1 MTAITVSFVI
11 KITILLVVF
20 VSIYYSMYS
29 YVNDARSNSYYL
41 QMKQIT
47 KYVQSKAEYGL
58 ENTKVYGT
66 NTTQKLNLPQLDFL
80 YKVKISCDDNL
91 KIKTSAE
98 TATSRYYQSIDDFN
112 CSRIEASGE
121 VSAGEKCLEVQ
132 KINETLMKIK
142 LVNNCGLE

>member
-1 MTAITVSFVI
+1 MTAITISFVI
-11 KITILLVVF
+11 KVTILLVAF

-29 YVNDARSNSYYL
+29 YVNDAKANSYYL
-41 QMKQIT
+41 QMEQIT

-80 YKVKISCDDNL
+80 YKVKISCNNGL

-98 TATSRYYQSIDDFN
+98 AATSRYYESTNDFN

-121 VSAGEKCLEVQ
+121 VSSGEKCIEVK
-132 KINETLMKIK
+132 KINETLMQIK
-142 LVNNCGLE
+142 LVNNCGL